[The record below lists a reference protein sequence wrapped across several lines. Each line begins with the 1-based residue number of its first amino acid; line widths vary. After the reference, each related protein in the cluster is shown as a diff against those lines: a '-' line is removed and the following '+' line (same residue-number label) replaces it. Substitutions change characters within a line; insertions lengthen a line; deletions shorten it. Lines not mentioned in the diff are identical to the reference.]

1 MAISKA
7 QLRARAAQNR
17 QRMRSAVNR
26 FNASQRATQ
35 RKLQRE
41 LDRLRRACR

>member
-1 MAISKA
+1 MATSRA

-26 FNASQRATQ
+26 FNASQR
-35 RKLQRE
+35 KLKRE

>member
-1 MAISKA
+1 MAISRA
-7 QLRARAAQNR
+7 QLRLRAAQNR
-17 QRMRSAVNR
+17 QRTRNAVNR
-26 FNASQRATQ
+26 FNASQRAAQ